1 MEMEMEDYGG
11 IMSPAARRDSV
22 KYRRTG
28 ENEKQKGEVRRQ
40 RLQER
45 RHYDE
50 MVVKARLLR
59 HIKDP

>member
-1 MEMEMEDYGG
+1 MEA
-11 IMSPAARRDSV
+11 SCRRLQEETVSSTEEQE
-22 KYRRTG
+22 RT
-28 ENEKQKGEVRRQ
+28 KSKKGEVRRQ